1 MVSRDESPYLH
12 QYLSENLNLIS
23 IIIKLIFYF
32 TEMKNGKM
40 YSNIIYF
47 KKIGSTMDIAK
58 EYARKGYPEW
68 TIIVAEEQT
77 SGRGRMNRKWVSPKG
92 GLWFSIILRPKF
104 EPKYVIHTGLIIAL
118 SITEVLIEK
127 YNLDAKVKWP
137 NDVYI
142 DNVGKIAGILVESSI
157 TGFKIDFIIAG
168 IGLNTNVDKKH
179 LEDLKATSLLE
190 LLGKRVD
197 NKNILRYIIDRIKL
211 YYSLIPEG
219 LPLIIGRYNNVLLN
233 RGEIIRLKTPEGEVK
248 GILREID
255 SNAGIVLMNRN
266 GNIVRYDVS
275 KVIRAEFI

>member
-1 MVSRDESPYLH
+1 
-12 QYLSENLNLIS
+12 
-23 IIIKLIFYF
+23 
-32 TEMKNGKM
+32 
-40 YSNIIYF
+40 
-47 KKIGSTMDIAK
+47 MDIAK

-68 TIIVAEEQT
+68 TVIVAEEQT

-104 EPKYVIHTGLIIAL
+104 EPKYVIHIGLIIAL

-179 LEDLKATSLLE
+179 LEVLKATSLLE

>member
-1 MVSRDESPYLH
+1 
-12 QYLSENLNLIS
+12 
-23 IIIKLIFYF
+23 
-32 TEMKNGKM
+32 
-40 YSNIIYF
+40 
-47 KKIGSTMDIAK
+47 MDIAK

-92 GLWFSIILRPKF
+92 GLWFSIILRPRF

-142 DNVGKIAGILVESSI
+142 DNVGKIAGILIESSI

>member
-1 MVSRDESPYLH
+1 
-12 QYLSENLNLIS
+12 
-23 IIIKLIFYF
+23 
-32 TEMKNGKM
+32 
-40 YSNIIYF
+40 
-47 KKIGSTMDIAK
+47 MDIAK

-142 DNVGKIAGILVESSI
+142 DNVGKIAGILIESSI

>member
-1 MVSRDESPYLH
+1 
-12 QYLSENLNLIS
+12 
-23 IIIKLIFYF
+23 
-32 TEMKNGKM
+32 
-40 YSNIIYF
+40 
-47 KKIGSTMDIAK
+47 MDIAK